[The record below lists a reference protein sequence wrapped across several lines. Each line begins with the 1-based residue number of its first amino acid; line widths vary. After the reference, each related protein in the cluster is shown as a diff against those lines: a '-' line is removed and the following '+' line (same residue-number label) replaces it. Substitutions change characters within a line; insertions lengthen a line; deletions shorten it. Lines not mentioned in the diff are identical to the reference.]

1 MWLVLGEHGV
11 GVGLALGGVGRGDGV
26 DNGLGLFVAD
36 LLVVVDYIAEVVA
49 TGIVRFSDGH
59 GVVR

>member
-1 MWLVLGEHGV
+1 VGLVLGEHGV
-11 GVGLALGGVGRGDGV
+11 GVGLALGGVGGGDGV
-26 DNGLGLFVAD
+26 DDGLGLFVAD

-49 TGIVRFSDGH
+49 AGVVRFADGH